1 MESIAVIGL
10 GKLGLTWALVL
21 ASKGYDVHGID
32 VNVSSINSLKEGK
45 LTISEDGCDQL
56 FSSNRDR
63 LSFYSR
69 FENIE
74 AKISTVFIIVP
85 TPSLGNHC
93 FDSSYV
99 RKALSDLDPFLCK
112 QKSDFIN
119 IVITST
125 VMPGECESILTSFS
139 PALKDL
145 IENGKVGF
153 CYNPEFI
160 ALGSVVKDMLNPD
173 FILIGANNSE
183 SASKLSKVYKVI
195 NGQDVVIKSMSLT
208 SAEVSKIGINTFL
221 TLKISYAN
229 TVGMLCSQLQDTDKY
244 MVCDAIGTDT
254 RIGAKYLK
262 PGLGFG
268 GPCLPRDTRAFGQC
282 LEMFGLPGLK
292 NLNQYYKIFKEK
304 KFQNLTLVSKENSSK
319 IPYCPIIAGINFLDQ
334 VNNLEEL
341 EEIKFDN
348 LGFPILFI
356 PFVSRASEI
365 IGKRIFLTIDEK
377 EFLLNFNQSIY
388 SNYLNSDVL
397 EKSDQIKIKFIENK
411 NMFSETEWQE
421 LYKLSEDTFVEETDK
436 LKQNAAGAGLTDN
449 D

>member
-1 MESIAVIGL
+1 MRSFSEIDTAV
-10 GKLGLTWALVL
+10 KR
-21 ASKGYDVHGID
+21 ASKGIGF
-32 VNVSSINSLKEGK
+32 SWG
-45 LTISEDGCDQL
+45 ISEEVGK
-56 FSSNRDR
+56 NIR
-63 LSFYSR
+63 L
-69 FENIE
+69 
-74 AKISTVFIIVP
+74 
-85 TPSLGNHC
+85 
-93 FDSSYV
+93 
-99 RKALSDLDPFLCK
+99 
-112 QKSDFIN
+112 
-119 IVITST
+119 
-125 VMPGECESILTSFS
+125 
-139 PALKDL
+139 
-145 IENGKVGF
+145 
-153 CYNPEFI
+153 
-160 ALGSVVKDMLNPD
+160 
-173 FILIGANNSE
+173 
-183 SASKLSKVYKVI
+183 
-195 NGQDVVIKSMSLT
+195 
-208 SAEVSKIGINTFL
+208 
-221 TLKISYAN
+221 
-229 TVGMLCSQLQDTDKY
+229 
-244 MVCDAIGTDT
+244 
-254 RIGAKYLK
+254 
-262 PGLGFG
+262 
-268 GPCLPRDTRAFGQC
+268 

-292 NLNQYYKIFKEK
+292 NLNQYYKNFKEK

-388 SNYLNSDVL
+388 SNYLSSDVL